1 MPYVGKKFGIYG
13 ETYGQVSGTRLT
25 ASSQFRTQNR
35 EATQV

>member
-13 ETYGQVSGTRLT
+13 ETYGQVSRDQVT